1 MSSMVVHAHLGEN
14 RSPSVG
20 RSRQALPP
28 HGPTYIIDNKGG
40 LHKGGE
46 AVLAPRKN
54 PIVERVGG
62 TGEGTGFSARIF
74 IGLNVGDT
82 PTYTIDDIVKS
93 VVAISRPPRSA
104 ARRELSRAAR
114 GLHPGGQDRS
124 GKQRADHH
132 PRPRRYDQ
140 DCIHRAG
147 DGAGQGDARGLQA
160 GERHRGDPGAR
171 DRAGRLLHPRR
182 TVREGFTPPPAG
194 NIRE

>member
-1 MSSMVVHAHLGEN
+1 MSSMVVHAHLGETVH
-14 RSPSVG
+14 RLSDG
-20 RSRQALPP
+20 RVKRFRP

-93 VVAISRPPRSA
+93 VVAIRDRQGALPDASFLA
-104 ARRELSRAAR
+104 QR
-114 GLHPGGQDRS
+114 GV
-124 GKQRADHH
+124 
-132 PRPRRYDQ
+132 YT
-140 DCIHRAG
+140 
-147 DGAGQGDARGLQA
+147 QA
-160 GERHRGDPGAR
+160 GKTVQENSVQIIILDLVGMTKTVFTAQVMELAKEMREDFKQESVIVEIQERGIVQDVFSI
-171 DRAGRLLHPRR
+171 RAEPFE
-182 TVREGFTPPPAG
+182 EGFTPPPAG